1 MKTWEHLPD
10 TMYVLDGIT
19 YFSPQFFLIELHL
32 EEQKHLRSDEVK
44 FWNKIENITSPYIT
58 GRQASSTN
66 ILLISNHTKSISIL
80 KMY

>member
-1 MKTWEHLPD
+1 
-10 TMYVLDGIT
+10 MYVLDGIT